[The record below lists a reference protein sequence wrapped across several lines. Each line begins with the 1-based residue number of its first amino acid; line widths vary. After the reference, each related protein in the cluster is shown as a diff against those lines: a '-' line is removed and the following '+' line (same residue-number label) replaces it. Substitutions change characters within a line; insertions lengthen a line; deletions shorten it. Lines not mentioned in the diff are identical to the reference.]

1 MRSLLL
7 QRPSFGIVLLAC
19 SLCLLAGIPASAQ
32 TTSLSFNNSSSDI
45 LSVLSSEGLI
55 AGDQVDELGNVVG
68 GLTLDTS
75 TSATYSND
83 GADALRATLELDG
96 GRDLYRFEGTSE
108 CAGLVVVSFK
118 NRSDNPLQV
127 RDARI
132 VAATQSSQGI
142 YLGQAVT
149 TVTTPTTEE
158 QLLVRG
164 AGSVQLDVR
173 FALGSDGRGRL
184 ATFTQRIDTQ
194 VACDQVTRL
203 DVRAGDTAATIGL
216 SDVVP
221 ATGSEQLPVR
231 REARSLLDAELSN
244 GADTQK
250 SAGPSLSSVTLG
262 STTKAN
268 GDGTT
273 SFCTDETFDGTDL
286 PNIWGFDLIG
296 DALIGSAG
304 LTGTGRLTLTGTGTS
319 LYHGTDNGGY
329 VYRSVGGDFRA
340 EVTLMDV
347 PVNQGGDFR
356 KSGLMVR
363 ESLDPN
369 AARVMVQLVV
379 DHPVY
384 NTTALQF
391 DFRNKAGDALELA
404 STPVDLGLPLRIAV
418 DRRGD
423 VFTAYYST
431 DNGNSWIKPLGGV
444 GQGQIEI
451 DMGSASLVGMTA
463 TSYDNALPLTVE
475 YDDFRLCTP
484 NNDPA
489 PNLPPAISC
498 LAPQKLD
505 LYYVVDSSGS
515 MTAAFPGATSK
526 LAAVADAIASAN
538 TLLGTNFPGSRAAL
552 VTYRGAVFSDP
563 VFNVTQGAQ
572 VATNLTTDLTAST
585 NAIAAIDPTQIHPD
599 ANTPAPIALDLTTQ
613 DLVNTNAPDFLPVVV
628 WLTDGAPNIDI
639 NGHGPLEYRFTEILP
654 LSIRDTNND
663 FLPFGQVA
671 WLGNYNGGIN
681 TYDGKVFADTMFQ
694 IENLKDTVTDA
705 LIYPVAIRGE
715 DTFYEDLMAYAAA
728 YTGTQLFTVDDTD
741 GLAAAIADILTVLDC
756 GATIGDYVWNDL
768 NGDGVQDGSES
779 GIAGVTVE
787 LRDDQG
793 TVVATDV
800 TDANGEYLFENVVP
814 GTYTVTVD
822 PSSLPAGVSIPT
834 YDLDGT
840 ATPNEASVT
849 VAEGDE
855 RLDVDF
861 GYQPAASIGDYVWLD
876 ANGDGVQDGS
886 ESGIA
891 GVTVELRDDQGTVI
905 ATATTGANGEYLFG
919 DLVAG
924 TYTVTVD
931 PSSLPAGV
939 SIPTYDLDG
948 TATPNEAS
956 VTVAV
961 GDERLDVDFGYQ
973 ATASI
978 GDRVWNDT
986 NGDGVQDG
994 DENGIAGVTVELRDD
1009 QGTVIATATT
1019 GSDGEY
1025 LFDNLVP
1032 GTYTV
1037 TVDDSTLP
1045 ADANDPTFDF
1055 DGTATPHTASVT
1067 VASGESQLDVDF
1079 GYDSADGGGGDTC
1092 VEGTYRDDFNVA
1104 SFSNQ
1109 DGSLDWSGDWVED
1122 DPIAAGVGDGQVQVH
1137 DGFLTLDDAPDTG
1150 AQPSA
1155 ERSADLSHAD
1165 GATLSFSF
1173 ATSRGVDYS
1182 DAVTVEISSDGGA
1195 TWSVLEVMDGI
1206 EGSTTGERSY
1216 DISAFISEDT
1226 RVRFRVSNKYGGS
1239 NELFCIDWIEIVTT
1253 CDVACEGEVQARD
1266 DFNVASFSNQDGATD
1281 WAGDW
1286 IEFDPTVDGVAGG
1299 QVQVHD
1305 GYLTLND
1312 APNTGYHPSAE
1323 RAIDLSGKSNVT
1335 MSFAFA
1341 TSNGVDYNDKVT
1353 VEISSD
1359 GGATWTTLEVIGGI
1373 EGAVEDERSYDI
1385 SEFAS
1390 ADTRIRFRVSKKYG
1404 GSNELFCID
1413 WIEIVAD
1420 CDDDTG
1426 NGGGNSYPGDHY
1438 EGELTCNDDSNF
1450 QPDGSYYW
1458 SESGVHEGWLE
1469 GEGEDFDLYL
1479 YRWDGRRWRKVAQSI
1494 SETSSEH
1501 ISYNGSAGYYTW
1513 EVRSYR
1519 GHGSYDVWISQ
1530 P

>member
-7 QRPSFGIVLLAC
+7 QRPSFGIALLAC
-19 SLCLLAGIPASAQ
+19 SLCLFMGLPAHAQ
-32 TTSLSFNNSSSDI
+32 TTNLSFSNSSSEV
-45 LSVLSSEGLI
+45 LSVLASEGLI
-55 AGDQVDELGNVVG
+55 GGDQVDELGTVIG
-68 GLTLDTS
+68 SLSLDTS

-83 GADALRATLELDG
+83 NADALRATLELDG
-96 GRDLYRFEGTSE
+96 GRDLYRFEGSSE

-118 NRSDNPLQV
+118 NKTGGILQV

-132 VAATQSSQGI
+132 VAATPSAQGV

-149 TVTTPTTEE
+149 TVSTPTTEE

-164 AGSVQLDVR
+164 SGSVQLDVR
-173 FALGSDGRGRL
+173 FAMGSDGRGRS
-184 ATFTQRIDTQ
+184 ATFSRRIETQ
-194 VACDQVTRL
+194 VTCDQVTHL
-203 DVRAGDTAATIGL
+203 EVRAGEAAAMIGI

-221 ATGSEQLPVR
+221 ADGSEQLPVR
-231 REARSLLDAELSN
+231 RDARALLDAELSN
-244 GADTQK
+244 GSDSALK
-250 SAGPSLSSVTLG
+250 SAGPSLASLANSVA
-262 STTKAN
+262 KAN
-268 GDGTT
+268 GDGTS
-273 SFCTDETFDGTDL
+273 SFCTDETFDGIDL
-286 PNIWGFDLIG
+286 PNIWGFDLLG
-296 DALIGSAG
+296 DALTGSAA
-304 LTGTGRLTLTGTGTS
+304 LTGTGRLTLAGTGTS
-319 LYHGTDNGGY
+319 LYHDADNGGY

-340 EVTLMDV
+340 EVTLVDV
-347 PVNQGGDFR
+347 PLNQGGDFR

-404 STPVDLGLPLRIAV
+404 STPVDVNLPLRIAV

-423 VFTAYYST
+423 LFTAYYST
-431 DNGNSWIKPLGGV
+431 DNGQSWIKPLGGV

-451 DMGSASLVGMTA
+451 DMGAASLVGMTA
-463 TSYDNALPLTVE
+463 TSYDNLLPLVVE

-515 MTAAFPGATSK
+515 MTAAFPGADSK
-526 LAAVADAIASAN
+526 LAAVSDAIASAN
-538 TLLGTNFPGSRAAL
+538 TLLGANFPGSRAAL

-563 VFNVTQGAQ
+563 VYNVTQGAQ
-572 VATNLTTDLTAST
+572 VLSPLTTDLTASS

-599 ANTPAPIALDLTTQ
+599 ANTPAPIALSLTTQ
-613 DLVNTNAPDFLPVVV
+613 DLVTTNAPDFLPVVV

-639 NGHGPLEYRFTEILP
+639 NGEGPLEYRFTEILP

-663 FLPFGQVA
+663 FLPWGQVA
-671 WLGNYNGGIN
+671 WLGNFNGGIN
-681 TYDGKVFADTMFQ
+681 TFDGEVFGNTMYE

-705 LIYPVAIRGE
+705 LIYPVAIHGE

-728 YTGTQLFTVDDTD
+728 YTGTQLYTVDDTD

-756 GATIGDYVWNDL
+756 GATIGDYVWNDV

-779 GIAGVTVE
+779 GIEGVTVE
-787 LRDDQG
+787 LRNDQG
-793 TVVATDV
+793 TVVATAV
-800 TDANGEYLFENVVP
+800 TDVNGGYLFEHVVP
-814 GTYTVTVD
+814 GAYTVTVD
-822 PSSLPAGVSIPT
+822 PSSLPAGLTVPT
-834 YDLDGT
+834 FDLDGLG
-840 ATPNEASVT
+840 TPNEASVT

-861 GYQPAASIGDYVWLD
+861 GYQTTASIGDRVWLD
-876 ANGDGVQDGS
+876 TNGDGVQDGD
-886 ESGIA
+886 ETGIE
-891 GVTVELRDDQGTVI
+891 GVTVELRNDQGTVI
-905 ATATTGANGEYLFG
+905 ATATTGTGGEYLFA
-919 DLVAG
+919 D
-924 TYTVTVD
+924 
-931 PSSLPAGV
+931 
-939 SIPTYDLDG
+939 
-948 TATPNEAS
+948 
-956 VTVAV
+956 
-961 GDERLDVDFGYQ
+961 
-973 ATASI
+973 
-978 GDRVWNDT
+978 
-986 NGDGVQDG
+986 
-994 DENGIAGVTVELRDD
+994 
-1009 QGTVIATATT
+1009 
-1019 GSDGEY
+1019 
-1025 LFDNLVP
+1025 LVP

-1037 TVDDSTLP
+1037 TVDDTTLP
-1045 ADANDPTFDF
+1045 AEIDGPTFDF

-1079 GYDSADGGGGDTC
+1079 GYEPADTGGGGGDTC
-1092 VEGTYRDDFNVA
+1092 VEGTFRDDFNVA

-1122 DPIAAGVGDGQVQVH
+1122 DPVAAGVGNGQVQVH

-1165 GATLSFSF
+1165 GATLSFAF
-1173 ATSRGVDYS
+1173 ATSRGVDDN

-1195 TWSVLEVMDGI
+1195 TWTVLEVMNGIDG
-1206 EGSTTGERSY
+1206 SSTGERSY
-1216 DISAFISEDT
+1216 DIGAFISEDT
-1226 RVRFRVSNKYGGS
+1226 RVRFRVSNNYGGS

-1253 CDVACEGEVQARD
+1253 CDVACDGAVQARD
-1266 DFNVASFSNQDGATD
+1266 NFDNDSFGNQDGSTD

-1286 IEFDPTVDGVAGG
+1286 VEFDPTVNGVAGG

-1305 GYLTLND
+1305 GFLTLND
-1312 APNTGYHPSAE
+1312 APNTGYQPSAE
-1323 RAIDLSGKSNVT
+1323 RSVDLSGKSNAT
-1335 MSFAFA
+1335 LSFAFA
-1341 TSNGVDYNDKVT
+1341 TSRGVDDSDAVT

-1359 GGATWTTLEVIGGI
+1359 GGASWTTLEVIDGI
-1373 EGAVEDERSYDI
+1373 DGSVQEERSYDI

-1390 ADTRIRFRVSKKYG
+1390 ADTRIRFRVSSKYG

-1420 CDDDTG
+1420 CDDS
-1426 NGGGNSYPGDHY
+1426 GGGGGTTHPGDHY
-1438 EGELTCNDDSNF
+1438 EGELTCRDDSDF

-1469 GEGEDFDLYL
+1469 GEGQDFDLYL
-1479 YRWDGRRWRKVAQSI
+1479 YRWNGSRWRKVAQSI
-1494 SETSSEH
+1494 SESSSEH
-1501 ISYNGSAGYYTW
+1501 IAYDGRSGYYTW

-1519 GHGSYDVWISQ
+1519 GHGSYDLWISH